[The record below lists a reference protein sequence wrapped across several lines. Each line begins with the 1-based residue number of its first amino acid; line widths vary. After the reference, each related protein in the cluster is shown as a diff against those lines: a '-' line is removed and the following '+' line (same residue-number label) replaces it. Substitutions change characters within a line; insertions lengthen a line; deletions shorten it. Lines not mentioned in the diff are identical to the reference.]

1 MAIPALSATPVHKSD
16 RGLVRLNRHNAQAV
30 VSAAGDL
37 LTLVPVADLDGLLVQ
52 KMVPGGVEVMA
63 GVHVDPQFG
72 PLVAFGLGGVWVELF
87 DEVALRLPNLDAAQA
102 LAMIEETRA
111 ARLLAGYRGQ
121 PPADVMALADLL
133 VNLSRLAVESAGKL
147 VSLDLNPIMVL
158 PQGRGVVVV
167 DARVAWRD
175 A

>member
-1 MAIPALSATPVHKSD
+1 M
-16 RGLVRLNRHNAQAV
+16 
-30 VSAAGDL
+30 
-37 LTLVPVADLDGLLVQ
+37 
-52 KMVPGGVEVMA
+52 
-63 GVHVDPQFG
+63 
-72 PLVAFGLGGVWVELF
+72 
-87 DEVALRLPNLDAAQA
+87 ALRLPNLDAAQA

-121 PPADVMALADLL
+121 PPADVTALADLL
-133 VNLSRLAVESAGKL
+133 VNLSRLAVESVGKL

-158 PQGRGVVVV
+158 PQGRGVAVV